1 VKGVIDM
8 LLRNCAGGVVFSNDK
23 VFLME
28 NEKGEWVFPKG
39 VIKNGEMHSEVA
51 IRRVMEEGGID
62 AVIVSPAGRT
72 NYEFFS
78 VTRQQ
83 PVCNRITWYIMM
95 APNEEYTIGEPEK
108 FIKAGFY
115 TIESAME
122 KITYSQDRS
131 LLHISY
137 QKYKELMSMA
147 S

>member
-1 VKGVIDM
+1 M